1 MYDILK
7 LNEISPV
14 ANKAFSNNFKLSKDC
29 AAPIGIMLRSFNMHD
44 YAMPDSVLAV
54 ARAGAGTNN
63 IPIDKLTPKGIVVF
77 NTPGANA
84 NAVKELVLAGMLL
97 GSRKIVDGIEWT
109 KTLKGK
115 GDEVMK
121 AVEAGKNAFVGG
133 EIMGKKLG
141 VIGLGAI
148 GNLVA
153 NAAVELG
160 MTVYGYD
167 PYISIDG
174 AWHLDREVI
183 RENDIA
189 NIYKECDYISLH
201 IPYNNTTK
209 NTIDSEALSKMKP
222 NVCILNMSRGELVN
236 NKDLIKALAAGKIG
250 RYVTDFPAD
259 ELIGVENVICIPHLG
274 ASTPEAE
281 DNCAYMAASQLK
293 DYIENGNILNSVNFP
308 KCELG
313 RSGKMRICVFHMNIK
328 NMLIQMID
336 SISSAKINIG
346 NMVSQ
351 SQGDYAYTIFELD
364 EVAGDSVTSK
374 LKAIKDVLRIRVI
387 Y

>member
-14 ANKAFSNNFKLSKDC
+14 ANKAFNDNFKLSKDC

-44 YAMPDSVLAV
+44 FALPDSVLAV

-84 NAVKELVLAGMLL
+84 NAVKELVLCGILL
-97 GSRKIVDGIEWT
+97 GSRKITDGIDWV

-115 GDEVMK
+115 GDEVGK
-121 AVEAGKNAFVGG
+121 AVEAGKNTFVGG
-133 EIMGKKLG
+133 EMMGKKLG

-183 RENDIA
+183 RENDIN

-201 IPYNNTTK
+201 IPYNSNTK
-209 NTIDSEALSKMKP
+209 NTINSETLSKMKP
-222 NVCILNMSRGELVN
+222 GVCILNMSRGELVN
-236 NKDLIKALAAGKIG
+236 NKDIIKAVGAGTVG

-259 ELIGVENVICIPHLG
+259 ELIGVENIICIPHLG

-281 DNCAYMAASQLK
+281 DNCAFMAASQLK

-308 KCELG
+308 KCELA
-313 RSGKMRICVFHMNIK
+313 RSGKMRICVFHLNIK

-364 EVAGDSVTSK
+364 EVAGDAVISK

-387 Y
+387 N